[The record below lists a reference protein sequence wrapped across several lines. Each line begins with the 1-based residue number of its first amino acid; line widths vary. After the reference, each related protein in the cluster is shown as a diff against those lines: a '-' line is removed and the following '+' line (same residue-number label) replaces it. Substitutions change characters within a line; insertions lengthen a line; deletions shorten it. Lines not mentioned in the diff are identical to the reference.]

1 MEPPRSGARPDQ
13 PLTRAQ
19 SRGNALRCPRL
30 ISLQPTK
37 LLLCWIAPR
46 NRGKVKDDRVIPS
59 LCGRHSPWK
68 GVSIIC
74 VEKNGDIDLL
84 TQNSHERRDVTNSH
98 KQFAV
103 MR

>member
-1 MEPPRSGARPDQ
+1 MSAFDIASADEII
-13 PLTRAQ
+13 
-19 SRGNALRCPRL
+19 ALLDR
-30 ISLQPTK
+30 
-37 LLLCWIAPR
+37 APR